1 MSEFKILQKYNNPD
15 YAVIVVPALPLR
27 LNLALSIL
35 EITALRDESAVT
47 KRIEASTLGKVVF
60 AGK

>member
-47 KRIEASTLGKVVF
+47 KRIEAST
-60 AGK
+60 